1 MPSGSMKMHSSCPG
15 GAALGCRLSLKT
27 AILKRPK
34 RYVLERCNLYK
45 ETVCGPSFQLEFYE
59 PLYNTQDVTL
69 MLSSSMTMHP
79 RCPGGVPW
87 VADYH

>member
-1 MPSGSMKMHSSCPG
+1 MLSGSMTMHARCSG
-15 GAALGCRLSLKT
+15 GGALGCQLSLKT

-34 RYVLERCNLYK
+34 SYVLERCNLYK
-45 ETVCGPSFQLEFYE
+45 NTICGPSLQLEFYE
-59 PLYNTQDVTL
+59 PLQDTWDVKL
-69 MLSSSMTMHP
+69 MLLGSMTMHP